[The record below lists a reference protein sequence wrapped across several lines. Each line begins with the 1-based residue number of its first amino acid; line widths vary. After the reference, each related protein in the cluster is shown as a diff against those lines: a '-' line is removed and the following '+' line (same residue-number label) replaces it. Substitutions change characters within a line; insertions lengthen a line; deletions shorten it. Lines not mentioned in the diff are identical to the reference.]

1 MKYCKEEELRL
12 NAKKK
17 EEDERRRKM
26 EKMKNDMK
34 NKEFTF
40 DSNGNILP
48 VQKANPDKLVQER
61 LEMHY
66 QFHEGFIDPDVV
78 TVETARQKKNDK
90 RGNKK

>member
-1 MKYCKEEELRL
+1 MDENEERLRCDLERYMKYCKEEELRL

-48 VQKANPDKLVQER
+48 V
-61 LEMHY
+61 
-66 QFHEGFIDPDVV
+66 
-78 TVETARQKKNDK
+78 
-90 RGNKK
+90 